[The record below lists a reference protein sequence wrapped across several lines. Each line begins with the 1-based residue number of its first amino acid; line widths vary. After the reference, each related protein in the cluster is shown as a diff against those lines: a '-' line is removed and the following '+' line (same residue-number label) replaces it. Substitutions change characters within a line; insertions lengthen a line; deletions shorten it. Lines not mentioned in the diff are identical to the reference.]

1 MATGA
6 ILSSIRHVGNMSGG
20 GDEGS
25 SGGSGEGKT
34 VEFGVGPG
42 GVQRY
47 FDEVLPNGTVFAT
60 VLPMFKGLDAAAREF
75 AKLDN
80 LFKGMWFSDQG
91 PMALGNLSPLK
102 PFLGTNLSG
111 IRAIWSGGQGH

>member
-1 MATGA
+1 MANAA
-6 ILSSIRHVGNMSGG
+6 ILSSIRHAGNMGGGDDSGG
-20 GDEGS
+20 G
-25 SGGSGEGKT
+25 GGSGEGKT
-34 VEFGVGPG
+34 LEFGVGAG

-60 VLPMFKGLDAAAREF
+60 VLPMFKGLDAAVREF

-80 LFKGMWFSDQG
+80 LFKGMLFSDQG

-102 PFLGTNLSG
+102 PFLGTNLAG
-111 IRAIWSGGQGH
+111 IKAIWSTGQGH